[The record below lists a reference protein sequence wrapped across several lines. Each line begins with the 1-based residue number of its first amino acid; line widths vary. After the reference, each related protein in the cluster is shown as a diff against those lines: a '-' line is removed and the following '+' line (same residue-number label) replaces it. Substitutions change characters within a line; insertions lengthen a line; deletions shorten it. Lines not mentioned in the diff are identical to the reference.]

1 LITERELDEAIAE
14 IQGKRDP
21 CAPDCLKLSA
31 YLTIKRELFGGKAQ
45 TNMSLSSYSFT
56 PPKTEYI
63 VHYESGTEFS
73 KVING
78 RRADEVWKAIDHL
91 MSVILAFNPRLYT
104 ETLEDIQ
111 K

>member
-1 LITERELDEAIAE
+1 MITERELDEAIAE

-31 YLTIKRELFGGKAQ
+31 YLTIKRELFGGTARKE
-45 TNMSLSSYSFT
+45 MSLAGYSFT

-63 VHYESGTEFS
+63 VHYESGTEFA
-73 KVING
+73 KIING
-78 RRADEVWKAIDHL
+78 RRADEVWQAIDHL

>member
-1 LITERELDEAIAE
+1 MITERELDEAIAE

-31 YLTIKRELFGGKAQ
+31 YLTIKRELFGGVQ
-45 TNMSLSSYSFT
+45 RTGMSLAGYSFM

-73 KVING
+73 KIING
-78 RRADEVWKAIDHL
+78 RWADEVWQAIDHL